1 MTSAPKTPSTTA
13 ASPIRLTNL
22 APTTLSRVYRND
34 TLTFILAEESPE
46 WLRAATAV
54 GKLQEAQREAA
65 ARTRRQEPLQA
76 AADVLLSHALS
87 DDPMPDDIEETIA
100 RQRVDAESA
109 NLVTSAYT
117 RALHNLTSILN
128 DATRDAAPAVFDAL
142 DGLLRDVTAAA
153 RKIEAPSTLLDPA
166 AVLASQRVDDHREWT
181 RLTRSYT
188 SLRRAQATLM
198 KMNGLAP
205 EESVRFPEALAI
217 RDVDTLFEHWAAWRA
232 RGYLVDQ
239 HNARVQIP
247 IRVPWPLGD
256 QGSPDRFRLGVEG
269 SSPEFFAWA
278 VEAGATLWIPNE
290 RSLRVE
296 LARLTERLNDPDA
309 APVEIEGETTTFV
322 EPRFGP
328 RRPRQR
334 GLGWFRAG
342 GTAPVDTE
350 PYVDIPA
357 DIAWM
362 FDDAE
367 AGAR

>member
-1 MTSAPKTPSTTA
+1 MTSAPNTPPA
-13 ASPIRLTNL
+13 EANAIRLTNL
-22 APTTLSRVYRND
+22 APTPLSRIYRNE

-46 WLRAATAV
+46 WLQAATAV
-54 GKLQEAQREAA
+54 GKLQTAQREAA
-65 ARTRRQEPLQA
+65 KQTRRQDPLQA
-76 AADVLLSHALS
+76 AADVLLGHALS
-87 DDPMPDDIEETIA
+87 DDPMPDNIEETIA
-100 RQRVDAESA
+100 RQRVDVESA

-117 RALHNLTSILN
+117 RALHDLTSMLN

-142 DGLLRDVTAAA
+142 DSLLGDVTAAA
-153 RKIEAPSTLLDPA
+153 RKIESPSALLDPA
-166 AVLASQRVDDHREWT
+166 AVLASERVEEHREWT

-198 KMNGLAP
+198 KMDKDAP
-205 EESVRFPEALAI
+205 ESSVRFPEALAI
-217 RDVDTLFEHWAAWRA
+217 REVDTVFEHWSAWRA

-239 HNARVQIP
+239 HNARVQVP
-247 IRVPWPLGD
+247 LRVPWPLGD
-256 QGSPDRFRLGVEG
+256 QGNPALFRLGVEG

-278 VEAGATLWIPNE
+278 IEAEATLWIPNE
-290 RSLRVE
+290 RALRTE
-296 LARLTERLNDPDA
+296 LQRLAERLNDPDA

-328 RRPRQR
+328 RHPRQR

-342 GTAPVDTE
+342 GTAPADVE